1 MNSQKALGS
10 SKALAF
16 ALFFSLHLHAQADNS
31 IKFGRTAIFNNPFVV
46 VAQNPKSKVIS
57 GYLEALRTSP
67 GRTDECK
74 FIFRGKPLMNNIS
87 ELSIVDAV
95 SANLNEG
102 GVNEIAHGTFKK
114 SGDKNFIVVDPANL
128 LGECDWILDFV
139 GRPSVIRVGKQFEIS
154 FKIDEI
160 SDWIA
165 VSVIRSKRAYFY
177 VKPNGPRKGKA
188 FIVAGDLIY
197 IYDENLNWYFVK
209 FQTGKKETAG
219 WIKKTDTIQISE

>member
-1 MNSQKALGS
+1 M
-10 SKALAF
+10 
-16 ALFFSLHLHAQADNS
+16 LFFRKAPTFVLFLFLHLHVQADNS
-31 IKFGRTAIFNNPFVV
+31 IKFGRTAISHNPFVV

-57 GYLEALRTSP
+57 GYLEALRTSL

-87 ELSIVDAV
+87 ELSIVDAM
-95 SANLNEG
+95 STNLNEG
-102 GVNEIAHGTFKK
+102 GVSEIAHGTFRKG
-114 SGDKNFIVVDPANL
+114 SDKNFIVLNPANL

-139 GRPSVIRVGKQFEIS
+139 GAPGVTREGKQFEIS

-165 VSVIRSKRAYFY
+165 VGVIRSKRAYFY

-209 FQTGKKETAG
+209 FQTGKKETTG
-219 WIKKTDTIQISE
+219 WIKKADTIQISE